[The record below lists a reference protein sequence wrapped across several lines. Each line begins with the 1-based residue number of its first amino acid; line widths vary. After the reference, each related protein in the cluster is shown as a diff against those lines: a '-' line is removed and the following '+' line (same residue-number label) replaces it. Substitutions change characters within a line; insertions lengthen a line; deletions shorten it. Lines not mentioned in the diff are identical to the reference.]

1 MLAVKLPSCVSVAL
15 PPGSQGAARD
25 GLIPELQAAYVLLWL
40 TWTVSPRTLVSRVR
54 LGAVLDAT
62 EVLGRQTPYLEQA
75 PAGKSKPWT
84 YTFCTIPKRLEAN
97 HTHQRCCTSPQ
108 AVCRGPAL

>member
-40 TWTVSPRTLVSRVR
+40 TWTVSPRMLVSRVR
-54 LGAVLDAT
+54 FGAVLE
-62 EVLGRQTPYLEQA
+62 EVLGRQMPNLEQA
-75 PAGKSKPWT
+75 PTDKHETLDVHVLHGIK
-84 YTFCTIPKRLEAN
+84 
-97 HTHQRCCTSPQ
+97 
-108 AVCRGPAL
+108 